1 MTITSPITITPP
13 PIKHKDGTVKTFP
26 PITLTSLDIV
36 YTDDPKNKIV
46 RVQIRPCPLP
56 LTLWSGAAYDAIGNW
71 TEAQAEAQITTL
83 LGSSPA
89 TVLLGLFPA
98 QH

>member
-1 MTITSPITITPP
+1 MTISSPITLTPP
-13 PIKHKDGTVKTFP
+13 PITHKDGTVKTFS

-36 YTDDPKNKIV
+36 YTDDPQQKIV

-71 TEAQAEAQITTL
+71 TEAQAETQITTL
-83 LGSSPA
+83 LGANPA
-89 TVLLGLFPA
+89 AVLLGLYPMA
-98 QH
+98 H